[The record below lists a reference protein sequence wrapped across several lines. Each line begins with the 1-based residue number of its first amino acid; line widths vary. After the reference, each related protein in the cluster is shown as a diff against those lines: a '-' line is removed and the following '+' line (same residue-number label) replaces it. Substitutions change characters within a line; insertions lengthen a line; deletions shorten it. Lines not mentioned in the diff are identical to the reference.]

1 MNKYKVLKSIRI
13 RSESYAPGDT
23 VSLSEKEQ
31 GLDLLVSREAIRLIG
46 KEVSKQ
52 PVESAKVD
60 ISAKSDSKMEEAI
73 DESKKIV
80 AEASKEAEAI
90 IADAKTKKSRKKA
103 TTSSK

>member
-60 ISAKSDSKMEEAI
+60 ISAEP
-73 DESKKIV
+73 
-80 AEASKEAEAI
+80 I
-90 IADAKTKKSRKKA
+90 IADAKTKKSRKKE
-103 TTSSK
+103 TDSSK